1 MAAILLVDDEPLQ
14 AIARKTLLEKR
25 FPDVRRVQDAAEALC
40 LIEQQPFAG
49 QLGLLISGHHMPGLG
64 GPAFVAEVCARMPR
78 LPVLVLG
85 MRHES
90 ASDYR
95 FDQVC
100 FVSHPIAGS
109 KMVEMAALWMTLQNA
124 GNAGNHSR
132 L

>member
-1 MAAILLVDDEPLQ
+1 MAAILLVDDEPFQ

-25 FPDVRRVQDAAEALC
+25 FADVRRVQGAAEALC
-40 LIEQQPFAG
+40 LIEQPPFAG
-49 QLGLLISGHHMPGLG
+49 QLGLLISGHHMPGLS

-85 MRHES
+85 TLHES

-95 FDQVC
+95 FDLVR
-100 FVSHPIAGS
+100 FVPLSIANNE
-109 KMVEMAALWMTLQNA
+109 MVEMADRWMTLHNV
-124 GNAGNHSR
+124 GNTGNHSH